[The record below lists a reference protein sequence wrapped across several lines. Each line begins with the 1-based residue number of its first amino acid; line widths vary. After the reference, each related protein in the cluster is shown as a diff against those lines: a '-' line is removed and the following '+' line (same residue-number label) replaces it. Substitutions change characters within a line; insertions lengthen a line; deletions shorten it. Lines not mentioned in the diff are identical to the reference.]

1 MALTGRGVEVCPCSF
16 SRNWTQEFS
25 QASGDCIKFPNYF
38 LLFLIMQLLGAFIHF
53 WVGFFSIFWEDEPR
67 EGWAFPLYPTS
78 HLSITCRT
86 TICFLN
92 LVFLQIRKQL
102 SVLCPESG
110 GCSALPSQ
118 NLALFCSL
126 EEWKVWMF
134 GKTGRCREGISALAA
149 TLMQ

>member
-78 HLSITCRT
+78 HLSMTCRT
-86 TICFLN
+86 MICFLN
-92 LVFLQIRKQL
+92 LVFYRSESSSQYCAPGLGGVLL
-102 SVLCPESG
+102 SPHKIWLCFVPWKSGKFECLGKLEDGGRESQPWP
-110 GCSALPSQ
+110 L
-118 NLALFCSL
+118 L
-126 EEWKVWMF
+126 
-134 GKTGRCREGISALAA
+134 
-149 TLMQ
+149 